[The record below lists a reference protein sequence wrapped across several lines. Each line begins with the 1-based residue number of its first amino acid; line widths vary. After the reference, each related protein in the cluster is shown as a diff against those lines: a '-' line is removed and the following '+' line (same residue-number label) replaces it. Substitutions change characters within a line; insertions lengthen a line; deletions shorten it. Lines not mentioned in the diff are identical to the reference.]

1 MSLSRLATSSYSS
14 AFWKGTFFMMGE
26 PPSKEYQ
33 AYNMQEGKPVQS
45 YQQVGQQETD
55 IAYDQQETQ
64 QPSANPFRAAPSSN
78 PFRS

>member
-1 MSLSRLATSSYSS
+1 
-14 AFWKGTFFMMGE
+14 MMGE

-33 AYNMQEGKPVQS
+33 AYNMQEGKPVNKGGETQ
-45 YQQVGQQETD
+45 YYEQVGQHETD
-55 IAYDQQETQ
+55 MNYTQQQQQEAD

>member
-1 MSLSRLATSSYSS
+1 MNNLSFKYEE
-14 AFWKGTFFMMGE
+14 GQYEEQVMMGE